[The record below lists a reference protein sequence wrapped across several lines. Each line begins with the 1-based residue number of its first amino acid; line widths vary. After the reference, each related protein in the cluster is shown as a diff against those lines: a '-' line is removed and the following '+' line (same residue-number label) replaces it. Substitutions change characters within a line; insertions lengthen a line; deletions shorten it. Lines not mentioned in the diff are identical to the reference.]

1 MHQKKQRIKDLKKDL
16 EMKIK
21 IILLIVFQFI
31 YCYSFAV
38 EYVNLKYLRS
48 ENIALEFQYDINCIK
63 IKKNDKTVKIFLG
76 SNFALADDTIIK
88 LDYPPFSDNDNI
100 FITQFTYNNIME
112 IFSGSFKKTNVV
124 ISRNDNLRKVRSKAV
139 NDADMIK
146 EEIKTLKESETR
158 EPQKIIVNDKTKKNE
173 QKIIVIDPGHGGND
187 PGAIGKN
194 LRVQEK
200 DVVLNIG
207 KRLKQRLEKERKN
220 FKIILTREDDKFIS
234 LKERSLLANRLNATL
249 FVSLHCNSS
258 YNKSAR
264 GTRTYVYSRVA
275 SSKDAEEAAKF
286 ENRSVNVFEFLL
298 NDLRKNA
305 FEALSVEAAG
315 HIQHSLAKILKFRW
329 HPTER
334 APFYVLANTNMPSVL
349 VEVAF
354 ISNNE
359 EEKKLNS
366 DYFCQQIADG
376 IADGILEYFD
386 KIQ

>member
-1 MHQKKQRIKDLKKDL
+1 
-16 EMKIK
+16 MKIK
-21 IILLIVFQFI
+21 IILLTIFQFI

-38 EYVNLKYLRS
+38 EYVNLKYLKS

-63 IKKNDKTVKIFLG
+63 IKKNDRTVKIFLG
-76 SNFALADDTIIK
+76 LNFALADDTIIK
-88 LDYPPFSDNDNI
+88 MDYPPFSDNDNI
-100 FITQFTYNNIME
+100 FITQPAYNNIIE
-112 IFSGSFKKTNVV
+112 IFTGNFKKSNVTI
-124 ISRNDNLRKVRSKAV
+124 ISEDNFKKVGTKAV
-139 NDADMIK
+139 NNVDVIK
-146 EEIKTLKESETR
+146 EEIKTLKESETK
-158 EPQKIIVNDKTKKNE
+158 EPKKIIINDKIMKNG

-194 LRVQEK
+194 LKVQEK
-200 DVVLNIG
+200 DVVLKIG
-207 KRLKQRLEKERKN
+207 KLLKQRLEKETKN

-234 LKERSLLANRLNATL
+234 LKNRSLLANKLKADL

-258 YNKSAR
+258 YNRSAR
-264 GTRTYVYSRVA
+264 GTRTYIYSRIA

-286 ENRSVNVFEFLL
+286 ENRSVNIFEFLL

-305 FEALSVEAAG
+305 YEALSVEAAG

-334 APFYVLANTNMPSVL
+334 APFYVLANTNMPSIL

-359 EEKKLNS
+359 EERKLNS
-366 DYFCQQIADG
+366 DYFCRQIADG